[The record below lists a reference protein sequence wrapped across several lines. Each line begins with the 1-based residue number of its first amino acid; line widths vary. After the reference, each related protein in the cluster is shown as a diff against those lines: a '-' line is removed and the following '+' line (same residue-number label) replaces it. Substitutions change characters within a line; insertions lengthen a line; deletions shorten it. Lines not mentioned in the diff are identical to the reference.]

1 MAAPLSR
8 LQSSA
13 LASVA
18 RCAERYEDMRMYMS
32 VTVRAAAEAND
43 ILTTEE
49 RELFSAAFKDGLTR
63 ARSALRI
70 FGVVVK
76 HEANPALRGGVLAYV
91 QKVADEVLA
100 LADTV
105 IDLAVAHSGAVC
117 EELLIPR
124 GDAVGGAGLSAL
136 PSRHTTRDIA
146 EAAVFSFML
155 AADYCRYV
163 AETHYAAATVAL
175 YSDRALVYYSR
186 ARTYAY
192 LHLYPARPALLSA
205 MLNFSVF
212 LYEVRKC
219 EDEARDLADAALRE
233 ALDALRSSA
242 RLQKHRHA
250 AAIPGTGTTAAE
262 ADAFLTPAEALES
275 QAVMA
280 ALAENLHVWGAGVVD
295 VGAPVVGGVAAEN
308 RRGPG
313 PSAATARANS
323 DARRGTSGSVSRS
336 EGEDTSLGGFG

>member
-18 RCAERYEDMRMYMS
+18 RCAERYEDMRTYMS
-32 VTVRAAAEAND
+32 VTVRTAAEAND
-43 ILTTEE
+43 ILSIEE

-76 HEANPALRGGVLAYV
+76 HETNPALRGEV
-91 QKVADEVLA
+91 QEYIQRVADEVLA

-124 GDAVGGAGLSAL
+124 GDTVGGSGLSTL
-136 PSRHTTRDIA
+136 PSRHTTRDVA

-212 LYEVRKC
+212 LFEVRKC
-219 EDEARDLADAALRE
+219 EDEARDLADTALRE
-233 ALDALRSSA
+233 ALAALRSSA
-242 RLQKHRHA
+242 RLQMRRHA
-250 AAIPGTGTTAAE
+250 AAMPREGSASE
-262 ADAFLTPAEALES
+262 AGESLTPAEALES

-280 ALAENLHVWGAGVVD
+280 ALAENLRVWGAGVVD
-295 VGAPVVGGVAAEN
+295 MDAPVAGGGAAES
-308 RRGPG
+308 RRGPVA
-313 PSAATARANS
+313 SAATARTYA
-323 DARRGTSGSVSRS
+323 DARRGTTGSMSRS
-336 EGEDTSLGGFG
+336 EGGEDASVGGLG